1 MQARAQTE
9 ARALDTR
16 SKIHLGGLVILAGL
30 GEEDNA
36 VLLGLLTL
44 AAQNLAGADGEAA
57 RARFRQAGDQ
67 AFKAREAEK
76 AAQVSPPARPSH
88 Q

>member
-9 ARALDTR
+9 ARTLDTR
-16 SKIHLGGLVILAGL
+16 NKIQLGGLVVLAGL
-30 GEEDNA
+30 EMEDSA

-44 AAQNLAGADGEAA
+44 AARHLVGPDGEAA

-67 AFKAREAEK
+67 AFKARANEK
-76 AAQVSPPARPSH
+76 LQGVTKLATP
-88 Q
+88 